1 MLRSAGKRSG
11 SLWRMLRLRYL
22 SLQFSAQLI
31 MFCSFILDGYFI
43 QNILPESLPVQDL
56 LVARLLST
64 TSQLN
69 YKMHKQVNALDLS
82 ILDLESSSCLF
93 ITADC

>member
-43 QNILPESLPVQDL
+43 QNIMTESLSIPGSLGGKIIVHD
-56 LVARLLST
+56 VAA
-64 TSQLN
+64 QL
-69 YKMHKQVNALDLS
+69 
-82 ILDLESSSCLF
+82 
-93 ITADC
+93 